1 MGFSASRYAFFTG
14 ILIASVWSSARVTS
28 VTAASVTFGSG
39 ASQTTIE
46 FVPIGNPGNSGDS
59 TGKPIGAGSVSY
71 SYSIAKFEMSAA
83 NLIAYNE
90 AMSGSGL
97 GIGFINRGAN
107 RPATAIAWNEA
118 ARFANWLNADKGYGP
133 AYKFVSQEFGSL
145 TNMVM
150 WSPSD
155 TLDYDP
161 ANPFRSKRARY
172 VLPSVD
178 EWYKAAYYDTAANG
192 GAGGYWDYPTGS
204 NSVPT
209 FVGSGTLPGTAVMAQ
224 PFFNGP
230 AAVDQAGGLSPYGV
244 MGLAGNVREWNE
256 TQWHSSGGPWP
267 SQPNTDPT
275 ANRVR
280 RGGAWH
286 VGPNPALSTIYDGYY
301 ANGDN
306 VDDLGFRVVQLNEP
320 LAPVPEP
327 GSLLVMGGL
336 TFVGIGRRF
345 LRRRFN
351 SN

>member
-1 MGFSASRYAFFTG
+1 M
-14 ILIASVWSSARVTS
+14 
-28 VTAASVTFGSG
+28 
-39 ASQTTIE
+39 
-46 FVPIGNPGNSGDS
+46 
-59 TGKPIGAGSVSY
+59 GAGSVSY

-83 NLIAYNE
+83 NLIAYNA
-90 AMSGSGL
+90 AMDGSGL

-118 ARFANWLNADKGYGP
+118 ARFANWLNADKGYSP

-178 EWYKAAYYDTAANG
+178 EWYKAAYFDPAANG

-204 NSVPT
+204 NSVPI
-209 FVGSGTLPGTAVMAQ
+209 FVGSGTLPGTVVMAQ

-244 MGLAGNVREWNE
+244 MGMAGNVQEWNE
-256 TQWHSSGGPWP
+256 TQWHSSADPWP
-267 SQPNTDPT
+267 LQPNTDPT
-275 ANRVR
+275 ASRVR
-280 RGGAWH
+280 RGGTWH
-286 VGPNPALSTIYDGYY
+286 VGPNPALSTFYDGYF
-301 ANGDN
+301 AAGDN

-320 LAPVPEP
+320 LTQVPEP
-327 GSLLVMGGL
+327 GSLLVLGGL
-336 TFVGIGRRF
+336 TFMGIGRRV
-345 LRRRFN
+345 LRRRFDRN
-351 SN
+351 RSS

>member
-1 MGFSASRYAFFTG
+1 
-14 ILIASVWSSARVTS
+14 
-28 VTAASVTFGSG
+28 
-39 ASQTTIE
+39 
-46 FVPIGNPGNSGDS
+46 
-59 TGKPIGAGSVSY
+59 
-71 SYSIAKFEMSAA
+71 MSAA

-161 ANPFRSKRARY
+161 NNPFRSKRARY

-178 EWYKAAYYDTAANG
+178 EWYKAAYYDPAANG

-244 MGLAGNVREWNE
+244 MGLAGNIQEWNE
-256 TQWHSSGGPWP
+256 TQWSSSGGPWP
-267 SQPNTDPT
+267 LQPNTDPT
-275 ANRVR
+275 ANRVL
-280 RGGAWH
+280 RGGTWH
-286 VGPNPALSTIYDGYY
+286 VGPNQALSTVYDSYF

-306 VDDLGFRVVQLNEP
+306 VDNLGFRVVQLNEP

-336 TFVGIGRRF
+336 TFVGIGQRF

-351 SN
+351 RN